1 MSWLPSFRNLD
12 PDLERFVGNMM
23 SSPMKGG
30 GKGPFDAQVVRE
42 RIAILTSHDLFPLC
56 LHTNLTGMTEERS
69 SSSVMLQLLRLV

>member
-1 MSWLPSFRNLD
+1 MYIYIIYILYIHILQPLDPLFSVVFYMSWLPSFRHLD

-42 RIAILTSHDLFPLC
+42 RIAI
-56 LHTNLTGMTEERS
+56 
-69 SSSVMLQLLRLV
+69 